1 MTLHTHTRRFGSGT
15 RKAMLIHCSLA
26 HSGAWRGVA
35 AALDADLDMLAYDLP
50 MHGRSGDWDGQGNV
64 HDIATDMALA
74 LLDEPMDLIGHSFGA
89 TVALRIAVEHP
100 ELVRS
105 LTMIEPV
112 YFAALYTD
120 DPGALKNHAAINA
133 DFEAAL
139 QTGDMH
145 AAARAF
151 NGRWGGGAGWEDIPE
166 ATRDYMAA
174 RIHFVP
180 ASHAFLGDDSAGL
193 LQPGRFA
200 RITMPTLL
208 LEGDQSPDMTDAIN
222 TSLAKRIPHATRA
235 VIKGGG
241 HMSPLTHPVEVAEA
255 IRALLDVS

>member
-1 MTLHTHTRRFGSGT
+1 MTLHTHTRKFGTGT

-35 AALDADLDMLAYDLP
+35 AALDADLDMLAFDLP
-50 MHGRSGDWDGQGNV
+50 MHGKSGDWDGQGNV
-64 HDIATDMALA
+64 HDVATDMAMA
-74 LLDEPMDLIGHSFGA
+74 LLDQPMDLIGHSFGA

-112 YFAALYTD
+112 YFAAVYLD
-120 DPGALKNHAAINA
+120 DPAAMRQHAEINA
-133 DFEAAL
+133 DFEAAFA
-139 QTGDMH
+139 QGDMH
-145 AAARAF
+145 AAAKAF
-151 NGRWGGGAGWEDIPE
+151 NGRWGGGHVWEDIPE

-193 LQPGRFA
+193 LEPGRFA
-200 RITMPTLL
+200 RVSMPTLL
-208 LEGDQSPDMTDAIN
+208 LEGDQSPGMTDAIN
-222 TSLAKRIPHATRA
+222 ASLAKRIAQATRG

-241 HMSPLTHPVEVAEA
+241 HMSPLTHPAEVAEA
-255 IRALLDVS
+255 IRALLAVS